1 MYLNV
6 HLEDVCLYLFIYSS
20 GATGVHW
27 ELYSEG
33 SYPFFINL
41 EAYAVVNAFKPVT
54 FGAGAKNAT
63 RLESM

>member
-1 MYLNV
+1 MSIENCIVKALI
-6 HLEDVCLYLFIYSS
+6 L
-20 GATGVHW
+20 
-27 ELYSEG
+27 
-33 SYPFFINL
+33 FFINL